1 MRARDFI
8 VEKHQGKISKRS
20 QQPSR
25 GILTYSDSEKANSDY
40 TQYRLGLALACA
52 NGKDPIDVDYKT
64 WFGKKKTMHPYSQVE
79 QDMINQAFKVVGAD
93 YDDINKGD
101 LESKE
106 LDSTNT
112 VSPVSNWNNK
122 GKK

>member
-1 MRARDFI
+1 MRAKDFI
-8 VEKHQGKISKRS
+8 VEKTQGVISKRS
-20 QQPSR
+20 QQASR
-25 GILTYSDSEKANSDY
+25 GILTYSDSERANSDY

-64 WFGKKKTMHPYSQVE
+64 WFGKKKTIHPYSQIE

-93 YDDINKGD
+93 YEDINKGD
-101 LESKE
+101 LESRE

-112 VSPVSNWNNK
+112 VSPVNNWNKND
-122 GKK
+122 